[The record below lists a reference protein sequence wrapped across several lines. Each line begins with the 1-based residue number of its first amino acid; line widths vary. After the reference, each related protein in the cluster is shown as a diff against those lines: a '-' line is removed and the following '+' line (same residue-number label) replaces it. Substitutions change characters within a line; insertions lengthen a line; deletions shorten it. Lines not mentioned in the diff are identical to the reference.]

1 MRVLVVGG
9 GGREHALAWRLK
21 RSVSVTEVH
30 AAPGSAAMARLATCH
45 DVAVDAVEAQVALAK
60 HIEAELVV
68 IGPEAPLV
76 AGLADRLRSEG
87 IATVGPDAA
96 AAELEGSKAFAKEIM
111 NAAGVPT
118 AAHATFSEAQP
129 ALDYLAQGQ
138 GPIVIKADGL
148 AAGKGVTVAAD
159 RAEAAAAVA
168 DCFDGRFGQAGAR
181 VVIEECLSGTEL
193 SFIALCD
200 ETGIVP
206 LASSQ
211 DHKRLGEGDLGPNTG
226 GMGAFS
232 PSPLCDEAL
241 TQRIVT
247 EVMEPT
253 LAELKRRGLTFRG
266 FLYAGLMVDG
276 DACKVLEFNVRCG
289 DPETQVLMARCEGD
303 LGLWLL
309 ATARGELGLL
319 KSSFATGPAWS
330 QGAAVGVTLASRGY
344 PAGSEKGVLID
355 GVDQIDQPG
364 VVVFHAGTRAGCSG
378 WETNGGRV
386 LTVCA
391 TATTM
396 DDAAEAAYAAVE
408 RIRFDGMQFRRDIA
422 RRRA

>member
-1 MRVLVVGG
+1 MRVVVVGG
-9 GGREHALAWRLK
+9 GGREHALVWRL
-21 RSVSVTEVH
+21 SQSASVTELH
-30 AAPGSAAMARLATCH
+30 AAPGSAAIARLATCH
-45 DVAVDAVEAQVALAK
+45 EVAVDDVSGQLDLA
-60 HIEAELVV
+60 IRLQAELVV

-76 AGLADRLRSEG
+76 AGLADRLRAAG

-118 AAHATFSEAQP
+118 AGHQTFTDAAS
-129 ALDYLAQGQ
+129 ALAYLEQGE

-159 RAEAAAAVA
+159 RQEAADAVA
-168 DCFDGRFGQAGAR
+168 ECFDGRFGQAGAR
-181 VVIEECLSGTEL
+181 VVIEECLVGTEL

-211 DHKRLGEGDLGPNTG
+211 DHKRLTEGDQGPNTG

-232 PSPLCDEAL
+232 PSPLCDQQL
-241 TQRIVT
+241 TEKILA

-253 LAELKRRGLTFRG
+253 LDELKRRNLVFRG
-266 FLYAGLMVDG
+266 FLYAGLMVDQG
-276 DACKVLEFNVRCG
+276 EIKVLEFNVRCG

-319 KSSFATGPAWS
+319 KESFAAGPTWS
-330 QGAAVGVTLASRGY
+330 NSAAVGVTLASRGY
-344 PAGSEKGVLID
+344 PASSEKGVCID
-355 GVDQIDQPG
+355 GVDQLEG
-364 VVVFHAGTRAGCSG
+364 EGLVVFHAGTKAGCSG

-391 TATTM
+391 TGDSM
-396 DDAAEAAYAAVE
+396 VEAADAAYAAVDE
-408 RIRFDGMQFRRDIA
+408 IHFDGMQFRRDIA
-422 RRRA
+422 RKR